1 MRRSNMVKLPAPSD
15 RPIKRSPGWS
25 GGRPGVGVLGIRV
38 LWAFG
43 VREGGFVVV
52 VVELVVKG
60 EEEEEEVVGMG
71 VEVIARLIFL
81 ASRR

>member
-1 MRRSNMVKLPAPSD
+1 V
-15 RPIKRSPGWS
+15 
-25 GGRPGVGVLGIRV
+25 
-38 LWAFG
+38 FG
-43 VREGGFVVV
+43 VREGGFVVEL
-52 VVELVVKG
+52 VELVRG

>member
-1 MRRSNMVKLPAPSD
+1 MVKLPAPPD
-15 RPIKRSPGWS
+15 RPSKRSPGWS
-25 GGRPGVGVLGIRV
+25 GGRPGVGVLGIWL

-52 VVELVVKG
+52 VVVVEFVRG
-60 EEEEEEVVGMG
+60 EEEEEEVVGMGMG

>member
-1 MRRSNMVKLPAPSD
+1 
-15 RPIKRSPGWS
+15 
-25 GGRPGVGVLGIRV
+25 VGVLGIRV

-43 VREGGFVVV
+43 VREGGFVVVV